1 MKMNNGTKKI
11 RWLLLFCFLSL
22 FAATG
27 IFGPAVSVSY
37 AQESTKEEESF
48 YVAQKAFDD
57 GFYDVAMSL
66 LKRFLDNYPSSERA
80 SQANL
85 LIGQCYFNQNKFLDA
100 LNKFEELLNRSESK
114 DIQDALI
121 YWIAEVHFRGNNFN
135 KAKSYYQRIID
146 DYPNSSYVQ
155 AAYYS
160 LGWCLFQEQKYREAI
175 TYFNKLEE
183 KFPAQAQ
190 SRDSALKIVE
200 CLYNLKDYKGLK
212 DKAKSYLKVYAK
224 DSDKSS
230 VITFYLAEAD
240 YYLDNFADAIEGF
253 SKVIKNSADERIQ
266 ALASMEMGW
275 AYLKL
280 KQYNQ
285 ALQIFTQIKENALEK
300 KSRDVLLLGRAILAF
315 ESGNYLEAR
324 DVYGQLIQSAS
335 ETMVAVQAYLGKADA
350 VYNLGEYKTSI
361 GLYKEGLSKAASD
374 ASPGEIVDKLHYG
387 LAWAFLKDGE
397 FKEAIREFQKIV
409 KSSEDRIVKASALC
423 QIGDTYQDA
432 GDYVRAQETY
442 DTILKDYAE
451 SFYGDYVQYQ
461 LGVTLLKQSNYDAAV
476 MSFLTLKKNYPKSKL
491 VDDASYALG
500 LAYFQRQ
507 DYNAS
512 KEVFQ
517 KFLEEFGDSL
527 LRPQAMYLLGT
538 SLYNLGAFNEAIE
551 TFKNVI
557 RNYSHDVDLVQKSE
571 YEIADC
577 YYRLGNEQEAM
588 NRFNSLRAKYP
599 DSKLAAEIVWWLGQY
614 NYVHN
619 NPTVAK
625 RYFSSLIQDF
635 PKSELI
641 TDAYYALGSIS
652 TEDAKYEEA
661 LEYFQKVLELDK
673 SDLAGQAAVAI
684 ADIYIKQDKSG
695 SAVQAY
701 KGVVDRYPHLA
712 NVIYPKVGDLFF
724 KNGNFDDALAYY
736 KKSLE
741 VVPLK
746 DTAEIQFKI
755 GETLQSQSRIPDA
768 IEEYLKVAYLYSENK
783 DYAAKALLR
792 VAKIYEDSDNFQEA
806 QAVYK
811 KLVSLEV
818 PESKYA
824 QERIEEILKNEKLE
838 NANK

>member
-1 MKMNNGTKKI
+1 MLIVGVGLI
-11 RWLLLFCFLSL
+11 QGGSHFFPFV
-22 FAATG
+22 FA
-27 IFGPAVSVSY
+27 
-37 AQESTKEEESF
+37 QDSTKEEESF
-48 YVAQKAFDD
+48 YVAKKAFDD
-57 GFYDVAMSL
+57 GFYDVALSL
-66 LKRFLDNYPSSERA
+66 LKRFLDNYPSSGRA
-80 SQANL
+80 PQANL
-85 LIGQCYFNQNKFLDA
+85 LVGQCYFNQNKFLDA

-135 KAKSYYQRIID
+135 KAKSFYQRIID
-146 DYPNSSYVQ
+146 DYPGSSYVQ

-160 LGWCLFQEQKYREAI
+160 LGWCLFQEQKYRDAL
-175 TYFNKLEE
+175 TSFYSLEE

-190 SRDSALKIVE
+190 SRDSSLKIIE

-212 DKAKSYLKVYAK
+212 EKARSYLKIYAR
-224 DSDKSS
+224 DSDRHLM
-230 VITFYLAEAD
+230 ITFYLAEAD

-253 SKVIKNSADERIQ
+253 SRVIRNSTDERIQ
-266 ALASMEMGW
+266 ALAGMETGW

-280 KQYNQ
+280 KQHNQ
-285 ALQIFTQIKENALEK
+285 ALQAFNQVKEDVLDK
-300 KSRDVLLLGRAILAF
+300 KSLDILVLGKAILAY

-324 DVYGQLIQSAS
+324 DVYGQLMQSAS
-335 ETMVAVQAYLGKADA
+335 ENIVAVQACLGKADA
-350 VYNLGEYKTSI
+350 VYNLGEYKAAI
-361 GLYKEGLSKAASD
+361 DLYKEGLTKVSSETAA
-374 ASPGEIVDKLHYG
+374 GEISDKLHYG
-387 LAWAFLKDGE
+387 LAWAYLKDGE

-409 KSSEDRIVKASALC
+409 RSSEDRIVKASALC

-432 GDYVRAQETY
+432 GDYVKAQETY

-461 LGVTLLKQSNYDAAV
+461 LGVTLLKNSNYDGAV
-476 MSFLTLKKNYPKSKL
+476 MSFLALKKNYPKSKL

-512 KEVFQ
+512 KEVFRN
-517 KFLEEFGDSL
+517 FLAEFGSSL

-538 SLYNLGAFNEAIE
+538 SQYNLGAFNEAIE

-557 RNYSHDVDLVQKSE
+557 RHNPQDIELVQKSE

-599 DSKLAAEIVWWLGQY
+599 DSRLAAEIIWWLGQY

-625 RYFSSLIQDF
+625 RYFNSLIQDF

-641 TDAYYALGSIS
+641 IDAYYALGSIS
-652 TEDAKYEEA
+652 TEEANYEES
-661 LEYFQKVLELDK
+661 LKSFQKVLELDT

-684 ADIYIKQDKSG
+684 ADIYLRQNKTA
-695 SAVQAY
+695 SAVEAY

-724 KNGNFDDALAYY
+724 KNGNFEDALAYY
-736 KKSLE
+736 KKSME
-741 VVPLK
+741 VVPSK
-746 DTAEIQFKI
+746 DSAEIQFKI
-755 GETLQSQSRIPDA
+755 GETLQSQSRIQDA
-768 IEEYLKVAYLYSENK
+768 IEEYMKVAYLYPDSK
-783 DYAAKALLR
+783 DCAVKALLR
-792 VAKIYEDSDNFQEA
+792 VARIYEDSDNFREA
-806 QAVYK
+806 QAVYQ
-811 KLVSLEV
+811 KLVSWEV
-818 PESKYA
+818 PESKFA
-824 QERIEEILKNEKLE
+824 QERIDEILKNERLE
-838 NANK
+838 NPVK